1 MAKDENFEKDI
12 LGRLTKRDFDEWVR
26 CFRVVM
32 EKLGRV
38 ANTKREANRMGMYIT
53 NELRRVVRIKQWKEG
68 AAKREKDEVMTILL
82 NTKREEETNKE
93 SL

>member
-32 EKLGRV
+32 EKLGRM
-38 ANTKREANRMGMYIT
+38 AN
-53 NELRRVVRIKQWKEG
+53 
-68 AAKREKDEVMTILL
+68 
-82 NTKREEETNKE
+82 
-93 SL
+93 

>member
-1 MAKDENFEKDI
+1 MEKDI

-53 NELRRVVRIKQWKEG
+53 NELRRVVRIKRWKEG
-68 AAKREKDEVMTILL
+68 EAQREKEEVMKMLL
-82 NTKREEETNKE
+82 DKNCTNEKEE
-93 SL
+93 SS